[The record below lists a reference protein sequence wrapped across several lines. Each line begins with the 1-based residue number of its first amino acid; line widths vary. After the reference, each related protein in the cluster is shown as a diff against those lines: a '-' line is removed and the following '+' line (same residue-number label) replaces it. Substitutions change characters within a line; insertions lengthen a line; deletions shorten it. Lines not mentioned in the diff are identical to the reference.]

1 MGVFERAVKKAKSL
15 AEDEIAEQEKIAQ
28 KDNFKAEA
36 KALEDLLELYM
47 KSNPNY
53 DKKEEVKEP
62 EPKVDLNASIEH
74 AFYLFAQVQ
83 LLSSRPNAHAA
94 L

>member
-1 MGVFERAVKKAKSL
+1 
-15 AEDEIAEQEKIAQ
+15 
-28 KDNFKAEA
+28 
-36 KALEDLLELYM
+36 M

-62 EPKVDLNASIEH
+62 EPKVDVNASIEH

-83 LLSSRPNAHAA
+83 LLNSRPNANEA